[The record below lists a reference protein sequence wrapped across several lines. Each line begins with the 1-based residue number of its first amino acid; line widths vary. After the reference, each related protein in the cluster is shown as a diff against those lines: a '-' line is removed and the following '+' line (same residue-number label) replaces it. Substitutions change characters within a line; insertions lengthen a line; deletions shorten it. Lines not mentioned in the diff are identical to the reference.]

1 MTVVAE
7 EHIRRLPKVELH
19 CHVEGAA
26 RASTV
31 LEFARHH
38 GVALPSHDPDELFTF
53 TDLNQFL
60 SIYSIICS
68 SLRTADDFRR
78 IAYEACEDA
87 VRAGVRYREMF
98 FSPGFVIPLGV
109 PVSTVWEGVSAGVR
123 EANHDLDIECRLVLD
138 FDKPSGEG
146 HALEMVGFAA
156 DCDRELLLG
165 IGADSVE
172 RGIDHRAFAT
182 AFRAAADAGLHRTIH
197 AGEDGPV
204 DNIAVAVRELG
215 CERVDHGLRLLDDP
229 ELTRE
234 IADRRIPLTAC
245 PTSNVMIANV
255 VPDVASHPLAEQR
268 RRGVLATVN
277 SDDPGMMRFDLAD
290 EYAAVWSGFGWSLEE
305 MERISLDGI
314 EASWMSDDKKER
326 MRSRFRSEFDSLRRE
341 YSLPVVPTRA

>member
-172 RGIDHRAFAT
+172 RGIDHRAFGWGS
-182 AFRAAADAGLHRTIH
+182 R
-197 AGEDGPV
+197 
-204 DNIAVAVRELG
+204 
-215 CERVDHGLRLLDDP
+215 
-229 ELTRE
+229 
-234 IADRRIPLTAC
+234 
-245 PTSNVMIANV
+245 PTV
-255 VPDVASHPLAEQR
+255 
-268 RRGVLATVN
+268 TVN
-277 SDDPGMMRFDLAD
+277 CCSELARTRSS
-290 EYAAVWSGFGWSLEE
+290 EVSTTG
-305 MERISLDGI
+305 
-314 EASWMSDDKKER
+314 
-326 MRSRFRSEFDSLRRE
+326 RSRPPSVRRPMPGCTAPSMRVRTVRSTTSRWRCG
-341 YSLPVVPTRA
+341 SSVVSGSTTDYVFSTTPN